1 MGVMEHP
8 LEHAMTQQAKVRAA
22 FRARVAGGG
31 QALVPEGALEVEFG
45 DGLAKLRWT
54 DAQGR
59 TGHAEVDPDDYEHYV
74 VAGWILPSLN

>member
-1 MGVMEHP
+1 MEHP
-8 LEHAMTQQAKVRAA
+8 LEHAMTQQAKVRTA
-22 FRARVAGGG
+22 FRARLPGGG
-31 QALVPEGALEVEFG
+31 EVPVPTGALEVEFG

-59 TGHAEVDPDDYEHYV
+59 AGSADIDPDDYERYV